1 MMLNSGTNKKA
12 LWNLL
17 MEDFDDYLNIMNNW
31 SYLGSMNRISA
42 FTQFD
47 YAVYVHMKNQFSK
60 YTSI

>member
-1 MMLNSGTNKKA
+1 MELVVDFVDCSQNSGTNKKA

-47 YAVYVHMKNQFSK
+47 YADV
-60 YTSI
+60 I